1 MVFKVSIIIPTYN
14 REDYLRKTIDSV
26 INQTIGFD
34 NIELI
39 IVDDA
44 STDNTQLIIKEYKKK
59 YSNIKTKY
67 LNENTGFPGKPR
79 NVGMSL
85 ATSEY
90 IMFLDSDDY
99 FEKDACEVLY
109 EKISSENADIVF
121 GTYTIHKMDRVING
135 TPEYFNGKGILKFNQ
150 EDPEFLK
157 VIELVPPKL
166 SMNIYKKSMID
177 KYNIKSL
184 EGIPTQDGP
193 FVVECLF
200 NGKNIIYLT
209 EFNVYNYFLHD
220 DSITTTRGINYFKGL
235 FKAEDY
241 TFNIFKNKNREEDYK
256 YYLKRRINFFIKQLL
271 SSDIEREDELNDVLD
286 MYNNFFEKINKYE
299 IYPTDDLNKITFDF
313 IKNKEFENFNNLKN
327 VHSKVIRLW
336 NHNEVLKLKNTNI
349 KEKNNKIK
357 EKNLELVEKNAD
369 LRKKYWK
376 LREKNADLR
385 KKYWKLREKNLELV
399 EKNADLRKKYWKLRE
414 KNDASKKR
422 IKELQTTKGWLN
434 YKKSNVIDRIKNN

>member
-121 GTYTIHKMDRVING
+121 GTYTIHKMDRIIDG
-135 TPEYFNGKGILKFNQ
+135 TPEYFRRKGTLIFNPK
-150 EDPEFLK
+150 DDEFLK
-157 VIELVPPKL
+157 VIELVSTKL
-166 SMNIYKKSMID
+166 SINIYNKKLID
-177 KYNIKSL
+177 KYNIKYL

-193 FVVECLF
+193 FFIECLL
-200 NGKNIIYLT
+200 NSNSIIYLT
-209 EFNVYNYFLHD
+209 DFNVYNYISHD
-220 DSITTTRGINYFKGL
+220 YSITASRDVTYFKGL
-235 FKAEDY
+235 FKAENY
-241 TFNIFKNKNREEDYK
+241 AFNIFKNKNREEDYK
-256 YYLKRRINFFIKQLL
+256 YYLKRRINFFMNQLL
-271 SSDIEREDELNDVLD
+271 SSNIEEENDLKEVLNLFK
-286 MYNNFFEKINKYE
+286 NFFNKVDSYS
-299 IYPTDDLNKITFDF
+299 ISPTDDLSKLTFNI
-313 IKNKEFENFNNLKN
+313 IKNNEFDNFDYLTN
-327 VHSKVIRLW
+327 VHLKVKRVW
-336 NHNEVLKLKNTNI
+336 NHNEVLKLKNSNI
-349 KEKNNKIK
+349 KEKDKK
-357 EKNLELVEKNAD
+357 TRAKNLELV
-369 LRKKYWK
+369 
-376 LREKNADLR
+376 EKNADLR

>member
-14 REDYLRKTIDSV
+14 REAYLRKTIDSV

-121 GTYTIHKMDRVING
+121 GTYTIHKMDRIIDG
-135 TPEYFNGKGILKFNQ
+135 TPEYFRRKGTLIFNPQ
-150 EDPEFLK
+150 DDEFLK
-157 VIELVPPKL
+157 VIELVSTKL
-166 SMNIYKKSMID
+166 SLNIYNKKLID
-177 KYNIKSL
+177 KYNIKYL

-193 FVVECLF
+193 FFIECLL
-200 NGKNIIYLT
+200 NSNSIIYLT
-209 EFNVYNYFLHD
+209 DFNV
-220 DSITTTRGINYFKGL
+220 
-235 FKAEDY
+235 
-241 TFNIFKNKNREEDYK
+241 
-256 YYLKRRINFFIKQLL
+256 
-271 SSDIEREDELNDVLD
+271 
-286 MYNNFFEKINKYE
+286 
-299 IYPTDDLNKITFDF
+299 
-313 IKNKEFENFNNLKN
+313 
-327 VHSKVIRLW
+327 
-336 NHNEVLKLKNTNI
+336 
-349 KEKNNKIK
+349 
-357 EKNLELVEKNAD
+357 
-369 LRKKYWK
+369 
-376 LREKNADLR
+376 
-385 KKYWKLREKNLELV
+385 
-399 EKNADLRKKYWKLRE
+399 
-414 KNDASKKR
+414 
-422 IKELQTTKGWLN
+422 
-434 YKKSNVIDRIKNN
+434 